1 MTLEEDL
8 NGVTARTADEIATLK
23 EKLDKDVEIAKHYCE
38 IVQESQKV
46 LSDAKSRILKEKISL
61 ARQYIEK
68 ITEGIPMPE
77 KYDAA
82 RVGELRRIL
91 SSGAELSVE
100 ARCKKL
106 AALRELQAYIT
117 KFPVYERVAELVREW
132 TGSDEI
138 TISKTDTNHATL
150 RIKGFN
156 VLYVDTNQREIYDN
170 GYRKMSMSNVSVT
183 SPILFLNY
191 DVLAII
197 VDHWET
203 YCRLT
208 ELSPRFILGIDEC
221 EKWGEN
227 TKPIVDY
234 ASNVRKLG
242 RYDGKVDRRS
252 IAIDSKFTDDDLAAA
267 IIINSSYILPIGVC
281 MDSAKNMP
289 AILQDKLSR
298 MIESYFRRIFK
309 RDLENCKGVLK
320 LDLNKREVLWKKDKD
335 EALLFNPDTCEMVHQ
350 SLEWTHVDV
359 SNVSLRDLHDYV
371 AKIFTWIEPFK
382 TVVFDVEAKA
392 DIVKAVKEHGEKI
405 FRYPLQ
411 VGTEIQDVQKVGE
424 DHYQIKVKYT
434 LSEMDVASSC
444 YGEGGKNLNDGIY
457 RLYEHYTSDKEL
469 YLSLQEEQPHR
480 YT

>member
-1 MTLEEDL
+1 MTLEEKL
-8 NGVTARTADEIATLK
+8 NGVTTRTADEIATLTG
-23 EKLDKDVEIAKHYCE
+23 KLNKDVEVAKHYCE

-46 LSDAKSRILKEKISL
+46 LSAAKARVLKEKVDL
-61 ARQYIEK
+61 AEQHIQE
-68 ITEGIPMPE
+68 IINETPVPE
-77 KYDAA
+77 KYDAE

-91 SSGAELSVE
+91 SSGAESSVE

-106 AALRELQAYIT
+106 AALCELQAYIT

-138 TISKTDTNHATL
+138 TISKTDTDHATL

-156 VLYVDTNQREIYDN
+156 VLSIDTDQREIYDN

-197 VDHWET
+197 ADHWET

-208 ELSPRFILGIDEC
+208 RLSSRFILGIDEC

-227 TKPIVDY
+227 TKTIVDY

-252 IAIDSKFTDDDLAAA
+252 IAINGEFTDEDLATAV
-267 IIINSSYILPIGVC
+267 IINSTYILPIGVC
-281 MDSAKNMP
+281 LNAAKNMS
-289 AILQDKLSR
+289 AKMQDILQDVI
-298 MIESYFRRIFK
+298 MFYFRRIFK
-309 RDLENCKGVLK
+309 RDLEKCKGVLK

-335 EALLFNPDTCEMVHQ
+335 EALLFDPDTCEMVHQ
-350 SLEWTHVDV
+350 SLAWTHIDV
-359 SNVSLRDLHDYV
+359 SKVSLRDLHDYV
-371 AKIFTWIEPFK
+371 AKIFKWIEPFK

-405 FRYPLQ
+405 FIYPLQ

-424 DHYQIKVKYT
+424 DHYQIKVKYK

-444 YGEGGKNLNDGIY
+444 YGDGGKNLNDGIY
-457 RLYEHYTSDKEL
+457 KLYERYTPDKEL
-469 YLSLQEEQPHR
+469 FLSLSEGS
-480 YT
+480 

>member
-23 EKLDKDVEIAKHYCE
+23 EKLDKDVETAKHYCE

-46 LSDAKSRILKEKISL
+46 LSDAKSRILKEKISI

-91 SSGAELSVE
+91 SSGAESSVE

-106 AALRELQAYIT
+106 EALGELKAYIT
-117 KFPVYERVAELVREW
+117 RFPVYERVAKLVREW
-132 TGSDEI
+132 TGSNEV
-138 TISKTDTNHATL
+138 TISKLGDNIASL

-156 VLYVDTNQREIYDN
+156 VLSIDTSQREIYDN
-170 GYRKMSMSNVSVT
+170 GYRKMSMSNVNVT

-197 VDHWET
+197 ADHWET

-221 EKWGEN
+221 KKWGEN
-227 TKPIVDY
+227 TKSIVDY
-234 ASNVRKLG
+234 ASNVCKLG
-242 RYDGKVDRRS
+242 RYDGKVDRCS
-252 IAIDSKFTDDDLAAA
+252 IAINGKFTDEDLATAV
-267 IIINSSYILPIGVC
+267 IINSTYILPLGVC
-281 MDSAKNMP
+281 LNAAKNMS
-289 AILQDKLSR
+289 AKMQDILQD
-298 MIESYFRRIFK
+298 MIMFYFRRIFK

-320 LDLNKREVLWKKDKD
+320 LDLNKREVLWKKNKD

-359 SNVSLRDLHDYV
+359 SNVSLRDMHDYV

-382 TVVFDVEAKA
+382 TIVFDVEAKA

-405 FRYPLQ
+405 FIYPLQ

-424 DHYQIKVKYT
+424 DHYQIKVKYK
-434 LSEMDVASSC
+434 LLEMDVASSC
-444 YGEGGKNLNDGIY
+444 YSEGGKNLNDGIY

-469 YLSLQEEQPHR
+469 YLSL
-480 YT
+480 